1 MPKSKRTLRRH
12 ISNAVRDSVNL
23 VTASTFDN
31 ELSLQTNPVLSNPVL
46 SNPQRGYLNAALS
59 SESETCS
66 EQESSETGDPS
77 SQDQLGSISDDSCIS
92 FDSREQQF
100 SADINHITE
109 ELVPSTSVSVSAT
122 QKNSVESFKT
132 MLQTWAIRHNV
143 THECLTDLLKV
154 QRTHPCFAELPGCSR
169 TLLQTPRM
177 CMGIVNIG
185 GGQYCH
191 FGLATQL
198 QQSLENVQ
206 HFPGVLNLHINID
219 GLPLRK
225 STKEQ
230 FWPILCQV
238 VNCGPGIPFPVG
250 VFYGHSKA
258 LKANEF
264 LQPLVDDLNAALDSG
279 VTIRD
284 VTVQVKLTALVCDA
298 PARAYILHI
307 KGHSGYSSC
316 SRCTTEG
323 VSLGRMC
330 FPELDAPLRTND
342 SFRSHVD
349 EGHHTGVSILEKL
362 PIDMVAQV
370 PLDYM
375 HLVCI
380 GVVHKLMRVW
390 LKGPKACRMGSNV
403 KDELSTKSEALRHF
417 VPSDFSRR
425 PRSFWDME
433 MWKATEF
440 RLLLLYTGPV
450 IFPSTVRS
458 DLQAN
463 FMILHCAITILAS
476 PRLSKELV
484 DYAEK
489 LLRYF
494 VETCKSLFGTEFISY
509 NVHGLLHLENDV
521 RAHGHLDRWSAFAF
535 ENYMQNFKKSLRKPE
550 KPLEQ
555 LCNRLAE
562 KKNAVAFKDKIR
574 PSESIKFSGKHEDF
588 PLPSHCRSPQYRKVD
603 IPGRFCIATNKR
615 DNTCTLL
622 DGGIIEVHSIA
633 FSCLSK
639 KPVLVG
645 RRYSVVEDLYTYP
658 CRSSLLN
665 ISLVSC
671 PHTVSSWPLQDVAF
685 KCVRLPLG
693 DKFAVYPLLHL
704 N

>member
-1 MPKSKRTLRRH
+1 
-12 ISNAVRDSVNL
+12 
-23 VTASTFDN
+23 
-31 ELSLQTNPVLSNPVL
+31 
-46 SNPQRGYLNAALS
+46 
-59 SESETCS
+59 
-66 EQESSETGDPS
+66 
-77 SQDQLGSISDDSCIS
+77 
-92 FDSREQQF
+92 
-100 SADINHITE
+100 
-109 ELVPSTSVSVSAT
+109 
-122 QKNSVESFKT
+122 

-390 LKGPKACRMGSNV
+390 FKGPKACRMGSNV

-509 NVHGLLHLENDV
+509 NVHGLLHLANDV